1 MQRINDE
8 ASSKL
13 TGLNRMMTTFERRQT
28 ILRLLKEQPGV
39 KVIRLAEIVDVSEG
53 TIRNDLTALEN
64 EQKIKRVRGGA
75 VLVNQPELDATSLS
89 ASTINNATTK
99 RRIARWAAEMVED
112 GDAILMDASTT
123 VQLMVPFLKERERL
137 TIVTNGIE
145 TASLLAK
152 NPKHTVILVGGLVN
166 GRGNA
171 TTSLMGIDI
180 LKNLYLKLAFISA
193 VGFSVEAG
201 LTERS
206 IEEAQLKQAMLDP
219 VRRKVALVDSSK
231 LNKVGFAPFID
242 TDEIFTLL
250 TDSQTPVG
258 FVQQM
263 RDAHINLTIC
273 GENTVR
279 SHTVN
284 NGRPKFTIGFAN
296 QSEELPFA
304 VDVRRGLEKA
314 IKEHSNI
321 DLFAADNMLSGE
333 QALHIADNL
342 IERKV
347 DLVIEYQLDFKTGS
361 LLMAKFQQAN
371 IPVIAV
377 DIPMVGATFFG
388 VDNYRAGH
396 MAGLALGKWIQENW
410 SGKLEKLLVLIE
422 PRAGSLPDA
431 RIQGQLDGLA
441 EVIKSFDNEKV
452 ITLDCGNTTA
462 MSETIVQRT
471 LEKLPNQHKIGV
483 ISFND
488 EVAFGALQAA
498 RKLQRESDLVI
509 VGQGADRLVRDEI
522 RDRKSRL
529 IGSTAYMPERY
540 GEKLAELALKIFQG
554 ESVSP
559 AIYMEH
565 VFINADNIDKY
576 YPS

>member
-1 MQRINDE
+1 M
-8 ASSKL
+8 L
-13 TGLNRMMTTFERRQT
+13 TTFERRQT
-28 ILRLLKEQPGV
+28 ILRLLKEQPGI
-39 KVIRLAEIVDVSEG
+39 KVTRLAEILDVSEG
-53 TIRNDLTALEN
+53 TIRNDLTTLES
-64 EQKIKRVRGGA
+64 EQKLERVRGGA
-75 VLVNQPELDATSLS
+75 VLANQLELDNPFLTS
-89 ASTINNATTK
+89 APIDNAPTK
-99 RRIARWAAEMVED
+99 RRIAHWAAEMVED
-112 GDAILMDASTT
+112 GDAILMDASST
-123 VQLMVPFLKERERL
+123 VQLMVPFLKDRERL

-145 TASLLAK
+145 TASLLAT

-166 GRGNA
+166 SRGSA

-180 LKNLYLKLAFISA
+180 LKNLYLRLAFVSA
-193 VGFSVEAG
+193 IGFSVEAG

-206 IEEAQLKQAMLDP
+206 IEEAQLKQAMLAP
-219 VRRKVALVDSSK
+219 VQRKVALIDSSK
-231 LNKVGFAPFID
+231 LNVVGFAPFAA
-242 TDEIFTLL
+242 THEIFTIL
-250 TDSQTPVG
+250 TDSLAPAG

-296 QSEELPFA
+296 QSENLPFA
-304 VDVRRGLEKA
+304 IDVRRGLERA
-314 IKEHSNI
+314 VKEQSNI
-321 DLFAADNMLSGE
+321 DLFVADNMLSSE

-347 DLVIEYQLDFKTGS
+347 DLVIEYQIDFKTGS
-361 LLMAKFQQAN
+361 LLMAKFQQAQ

-396 MAGLALGKWIQENW
+396 MAGLALGHWIQKNW
-410 SGKLEKLLVLIE
+410 AGKLETLLVLVE
-422 PRAGSLPDA
+422 PRAGSLPEA

-441 EVIKSFDNEKV
+441 EIIGSLNDKKV

-471 LEKLPNQHKIGV
+471 LEKLPDDHQIGV

-498 RKLQRESDLVI
+498 RKLHRESDLVI
-509 VGQGADRLVRDEI
+509 VGQGADRLIRDEI
-522 RDRKSRL
+522 REPNSRL

-540 GEKLAELALKIFQG
+540 GEKLAELAQKIFQG
-554 ESVSP
+554 ESVPP

-565 VFINADNIDKY
+565 VFINAENIDTY
-576 YPS
+576 YPL

>member
-1 MQRINDE
+1 MDNPKIETLANIDE
-8 ASSKL
+8 PTTML
-13 TGLNRMMTTFERRQT
+13 TTFERRQT
-28 ILRLLKEQPGV
+28 ILRLLKEQPGI
-39 KVIRLAEIVDVSEG
+39 KVTRLAEILDVSEG
-53 TIRNDLTALEN
+53 TIRNDLTSLEN
-64 EQKIKRVRGGA
+64 EQKLERVRGGA
-75 VLVNQPELDATSLS
+75 VLVNQQEWGSPSLTTTDIDN
-89 ASTINNATTK
+89 ASVK
-99 RRIARWAAEMVED
+99 RRIAHWAAEMVED

-123 VQLMVPFLKERERL
+123 VQLMVPYLKERERL

-145 TASLLAK
+145 TASLLAT

-166 GRGNA
+166 SRGNA

-180 LKNLYLKLAFISA
+180 IKNLHLRLAFVSA
-193 VGFSVEAG
+193 IGFSVKAG

-206 IEEAQLKQAMLDP
+206 IEEAQLKKALLAP
-219 VRRKVALVDSSK
+219 VQRKVALIDSSK
-231 LNKVGFAPFID
+231 LDVVGFAPFAA
-242 TDEIFTLL
+242 TNEIFTIL
-250 TDSQTPVG
+250 TDSQAPAG
-258 FVQQM
+258 FVQQV
-263 RDAHINLTIC
+263 RDARINLTIC

-296 QSEELPFA
+296 QSENLPFA
-304 VDVRRGLEKA
+304 VDVRRGLERA
-314 IKEHSNI
+314 IKKQSNI
-321 DLFAADNMLSGE
+321 DLFVADNMLSSE

-342 IERKV
+342 VERKV

-361 LLMAKFQQAN
+361 LLMAKFQQAQ

-396 MAGLALGKWIQENW
+396 MAGIALGQWIQNNW
-410 SGKLEKLLVLIE
+410 AGQLDNLLVLVE
-422 PRAGSLPDA
+422 PRAGSLPET
-431 RIQGQLDGLA
+431 RIQGQLDGLV
-441 EVIKSFDNEKV
+441 EVLNSFDDKKI

-471 LEKLPNQHKIGV
+471 LDKLPNQHKIGV

-522 RDRKSRL
+522 RDPNSRL

-554 ESVSP
+554 ESVPP

-565 VFINADNIDKY
+565 VFINNQNIDTY
-576 YPS
+576 YPQ

>member
-1 MQRINDE
+1 
-8 ASSKL
+8 
-13 TGLNRMMTTFERRQT
+13 
-28 ILRLLKEQPGV
+28 
-39 KVIRLAEIVDVSEG
+39 
-53 TIRNDLTALEN
+53 
-64 EQKIKRVRGGA
+64 
-75 VLVNQPELDATSLS
+75 
-89 ASTINNATTK
+89 
-99 RRIARWAAEMVED
+99 
-112 GDAILMDASTT
+112 MDASTT
-123 VQLMVPFLKERERL
+123 VQLMVPFLKDRERL

-145 TASLLAK
+145 TASQLAM

-166 GRGNA
+166 IKGNA

-180 LKNLYLKLAFISA
+180 LKNLHLRLAFISA
-193 VGFSVEAG
+193 IGFSVEAG

-206 IEEAQLKQAMLDP
+206 IEEAQLKQAMLAP
-219 VRRKVALVDSSK
+219 VQRKVALIDSSK
-231 LNKVGFAPFID
+231 LNKVGFAPFAN
-242 TDEIFTLL
+242 THEIFAIL
-250 TDSQTPVG
+250 TDSQAPAG

-296 QSEELPFA
+296 QSEKLPFA
-304 VDVRRGLEKA
+304 IDVRRGLERAVK
-314 IKEHSNI
+314 KQSNI
-321 DLFAADNMLSGE
+321 DMFVADNMLSSE

-342 IERKV
+342 IERNV
-347 DLVIEYQLDFKTGS
+347 DLVIEYQINFKTGS
-361 LLMAKFQQAN
+361 LLMAKFQTAD

-396 MAGLALGKWIQENW
+396 MAGIALGQWIEGNW
-410 SGKLEKLLVLIE
+410 AGKLEKLLVLVE
-422 PRAGSLPDA
+422 PQAGSLPEA

-441 EVIKSFDNEKV
+441 EVLKSVDDEKLV
-452 ITLDCGNTTA
+452 TLDCGNTSA
-462 MSETIVQRT
+462 ISETIVQRT
-471 LEKLPNQHKIGV
+471 LEKLIDYHHIGV
-483 ISFND
+483 VSFND

-498 RKLQRESDLVI
+498 RKLQREQDLVI
-509 VGQGADRLVRDEI
+509 VGQGADRLIRNEI
-522 RDRKSRL
+522 RDPNSRL

-540 GEKLAELALKIFQG
+540 GEKLAEVALKILQG
-554 ESVSP
+554 ESVPP

-576 YPS
+576 YPL